1 MDSRARISA
10 FVVVAA
16 LLLGAALATHFVPSA
31 SAAAGQRVQY
41 RVLKLHVSEQEIE
54 RQLNALGDDG
64 WQLVAVHGT
73 PPLAVLQK

>member
-1 MDSRARISA
+1 MDARGRIPA

-16 LLLGAALATHFVPSA
+16 LLLGATFATRFIPSA
-31 SAAAGQRVQY
+31 SAAAGEKVQY